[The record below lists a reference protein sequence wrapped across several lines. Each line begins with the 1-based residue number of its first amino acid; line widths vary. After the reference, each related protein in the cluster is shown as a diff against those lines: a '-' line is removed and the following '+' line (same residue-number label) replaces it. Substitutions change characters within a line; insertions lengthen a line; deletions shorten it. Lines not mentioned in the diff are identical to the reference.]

1 LKIGLRPA
9 TPAVNSDEEY
19 GDLPLDLIGNN
30 EEGLNGTWGIRIENI
45 PIETG
50 PPVLNTSP
58 GRKFLESRI
67 CSETSSRVTSLK
79 S

>member
-1 LKIGLRPA
+1 LKIGLGPA
-9 TPAVNSDEEY
+9 TPVASSDEKY
-19 GDLPLDLIGNN
+19 GDPPLDLIGNN
-30 EEGLNGTWGIRIENI
+30 EDGLNGTWGIRIENI

-58 GRKFLESRI
+58 GRKFLESRMH
-67 CSETSSRVTSLK
+67 SDASSRVTSLK